1 MVGAKQKVATATRTK
16 SGGPSS
22 SAQAP
27 RQEFSM
33 ADNDYTSSDAE
44 MDEEDDIPEKDD
56 VEERLEKLLFGDD
69 EGFQAA
75 LKSHGHQGTTDLVL
89 ASDQEDG
96 EGEDEDEQ
104 NMDDVADADVS
115 LSIRYSRYFT
125 DVSRV
130 HSSFS

>member
-22 SAQAP
+22 SAQAA

-33 ADNDYTSSDAE
+33 TDNDYTSSDAE

-75 LKSHGHQGTTDLVL
+75 LKSHGHHQGSTDLVL

-96 EGEDEDEQ
+96 EGEDEDEK
-104 NMDDVADADVS
+104 NMDNMADADVS
-115 LSIRYSRYFT
+115 CHFVILK
-125 DVSRV
+125 
-130 HSSFS
+130 

>member
-16 SGGPSS
+16 TGGYSS

-27 RQEFSM
+27 RQDINP
-33 ADNDYTSSDAE
+33 ADNDFTSSDEE
-44 MDEEDDIPEKDD
+44 MNEEDDIPEKDD

-69 EGFQAA
+69 EGFQSA
-75 LKSHGHQGTTDLVL
+75 LKGHGQHQGSTDLLL

-96 EGEDEDEQ
+96 EGEDGDEQ

-115 LSIRYSRYFT
+115 FCYPALG
-125 DVSRV
+125 
-130 HSSFS
+130 

>member
-1 MVGAKQKVATATRTK
+1 
-16 SGGPSS
+16 
-22 SAQAP
+22 
-27 RQEFSM
+27 M

-44 MDEEDDIPEKDD
+44 MDDENDIPEKDD

-115 LSIRYSRYFT
+115 FVDTEL
-125 DVSRV
+125 RV
-130 HSSFS
+130 SFSLTIIVFIALFPRLGRP